1 MKKYHLYLW
10 FIALVGL
17 MTSCS
22 RNETD
27 ALQNENNKMVRIT
40 ASLPADFAQTNPQSR
55 ATLPEAPDDQ
65 HKLRCILEIWDKEL
79 NTLKVR
85 KEVCP
90 DAAAEK
96 IDFTFELDNG
106 EYRALLWADYVS
118 KSANAVETTIAGLS
132 GVEHYDDEYYTT
144 KNATGLQQVQAQH
157 MSSNFEKQEAFF
169 AASSFTK
176 EATALKDL
184 TATLTRAVAKL
195 TIAEKNATNFAYCQS
210 VNAKYKIPSILD
222 VSTGNVSGTSAIV
235 NTYAS
240 GSVGFGEDININ
252 NTPCKVLFSNYILA
266 NTDGTLPEIE
276 LKFTAKA
283 ESGKV
288 LNMVTIPAGIPL
300 KRNHRINAAGTLILA
315 QDAPSK
321 AVNMSVDINSEW
333 KTTDVEH
340 NIISVWDGTYPASVE
355 EAKTWMGTETSGA
368 DDATAAINHVFTIT
382 AARQLAALHY
392 LVINSAKMGTTDL
405 YYKSATYKLATD
417 IDLDENPWAPIGAD
431 SYGVTIEFQGV
442 FDGQGHTIRGMKV
455 TGGSMFDNGL
465 FARLYS
471 SNAIIKHLNVKGEVA
486 PTISENLSYVACGG
500 IAGNI
505 YNNARIAFCSFEGT
519 ISATHPYGGKVYGG
533 GIVGQLGHYGSTG
546 QIISCY
552 SVVTGMSLNGTVSQ
566 GGITGYSGKNCTIK
580 GCYWQELSGIGND
593 NPYGAVETDG
603 SVTVADNGH
612 FVNAAGANAN
622 TVINAM
628 NTYADDY
635 DYQWQA
641 GTNGGYPVLV
651 KKTVN

>member
-79 NTLKVR
+79 TTLKVR

-90 DAAAEK
+90 DAVAEK

-132 GVEHYDDEYYTT
+132 GVEHYADKYYTT
-144 KNATGLQQVQAQH
+144 NNATGLQQVQASR
-157 MSSNFEKQEAFF
+157 MSSNFEHQEAFL

-195 TIAEKNATNFAYCQS
+195 TIAEKNATNFAYCKS
-210 VNAKYKIPSILD
+210 VKFEYKVPFTLD
-222 VSTGNVSGTSAIV
+222 VSTGNISETTSTRS
-235 NTYAS
+235 TYAS
-240 GSVGFGEDININ
+240 GSAGFGEDITIN

-266 NTDGTLPEIE
+266 NTDGTLPEIKLE
-276 LKFTAKA
+276 FTAKA

-288 LNMVTIPAGIPL
+288 LNTVTIPAGIPL

-368 DDATAAINHVFTIT
+368 DDTTAAINHVFTIT
-382 AARQLAALHY
+382 DARQLAALHY
-392 LVINSAKMGTTDL
+392 LMINSAKMGTTNL
-405 YYKSATYKLATD
+405 SYKSATYKLATD
-417 IDLDENPWAPIGAD
+417 IDLDEKPWTPIGVRD
-431 SYGVTIEFQGV
+431 NGNNTDFQGV
-442 FDGQGHTIRGMKV
+442 FDGQGHTVRGMKA
-455 TGGSMFDNGL
+455 TGGKFDNGL
-465 FARLYS
+465 FACLLG

-486 PTISENLSYVACGG
+486 PTISGNLSYIACGG

-505 YNNARIAFCSFEGT
+505 YDNARIAFCSFEGT
-519 ISATHPYGGKVYGG
+519 ISATHPNSREVYGG
-533 GIVGQLGHYGSTG
+533 GIVGQLGYSGSTG

-552 SVVTGMSLNGTVSQ
+552 SVVTGMNLTGTVSQ
-566 GGITGYSGKNCTIK
+566 GGIVGYSRKNCTIK

-593 NPYGAVETDG
+593 IPYGAVETNG

-612 FVNAAGANAN
+612 FANAAGANAN

-628 NTYADDY
+628 NTYAGDY